1 MDSGCSLVNSGP
13 FGVLFGTA
21 VLLLPR
27 YPRAMTTFHGRSL
40 AMTTCALLF
49 GVTPL
54 TSAQDLSRYREIA
67 FGSSLST
74 VAAVTGTNT
83 ADVKAIHQR
92 PALIQELAWRP
103 QYAVSRSVGRGEA
116 AREVTFR
123 FSDDQL
129 FSIIV
134 VYDVRLVE
142 GLTNA
147 DIIDAVSAVYGPA
160 TLALPAQPPVV
171 AAPGSINTST
181 AIARW
186 QSTDYEFTLMREVY
200 PATFRLIGTSK
211 RLATAARAAEI
222 EAMRLDQ
229 EDAPR
234 RLAEQAAADVER
246 KRATADKTR
255 ATNKGEFRP

>member
-1 MDSGCSLVNSGP
+1 
-13 FGVLFGTA
+13 
-21 VLLLPR
+21 
-27 YPRAMTTFHGRSL
+27 MTTFYGRSL
-40 AMTTCALLF
+40 AMTTCAMLF

-74 VAAVTGTNT
+74 VVAMTGTKT
-83 ADVKAIHQR
+83 ADAKVVHQR

-103 QYAVSRSVGRGEA
+103 QYAVSRSVGRSEA

-123 FSDDQL
+123 FYDDQL

-134 VYDVRLVE
+134 VYDARLVE

-147 DIIDAVSAVYGPA
+147 DLIDAVSGVYGSA
-160 TLALPAQPPVV
+160 TLALPGQPPV
-171 AAPGSINTST
+171 APAPGSINTST

-186 QSTDYEFTLMREVY
+186 QSADYEFTLMREVY
-200 PATFRLIGTSK
+200 PATFRLIGASK
-211 RLATAARAAEI
+211 HLATAARAAEM
-222 EAMRLDQ
+222 EAMRLDRL
-229 EDAPR
+229 DAPR
-234 RLAEQAAADVER
+234 RLAEEAAADVER
-246 KRATADKTR
+246 KRGAADKTR